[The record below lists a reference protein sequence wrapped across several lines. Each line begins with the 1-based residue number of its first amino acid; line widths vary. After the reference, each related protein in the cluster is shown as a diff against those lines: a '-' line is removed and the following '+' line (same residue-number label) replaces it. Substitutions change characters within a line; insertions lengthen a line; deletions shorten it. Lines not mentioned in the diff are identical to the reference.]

1 MLSFSHLCLH
11 PLSTALSSFPVF
23 IFCFLLARLSGVR
36 LLKHFTKAFLPL
48 LRLAIVFDQTIRCW
62 QCNFSE
68 TDIFVYFLNKL
79 QTTFMIFSRYY
90 HILIEMKKVYTH
102 THTQAE
108 WQRTFTKSCWQ
119 YQTQPNDCYLERIRK
134 CRFSFSLTLFSQW
147 YVSSLLFTII
157 FLVLWT
163 DELASPE

>member
-23 IFCFLLARLSGVR
+23 IFCFLLPRLSGVR

-48 LRLAIVFDQTIRCW
+48 LRLAIVFNQTIRCW

-102 THTQAE
+102 THTGRVTENIHQILLAIPN
-108 WQRTFTKSCWQ
+108 TTKW
-119 YQTQPNDCYLERIRK
+119 LLLRK
-134 CRFSFSLTLFSQW
+134 NRKMQIFFFIN
-147 YVSSLLFTII
+147 TI
-157 FLVLWT
+157 
-163 DELASPE
+163 